1 MLAVTLSMLS
11 GQIHESKVANT
22 LMKSTIKKQTKA
34 VVADRGYDSSDIRA
48 CVFKHCAES
57 VIPVKSNSKTT
68 IPWIGIYIAAAIW

>member
-68 IPWIGIYIAAAIW
+68 IPWIDIYITAAIW

>member
-1 MLAVTLSMLS
+1 MLS

-68 IPWIGIYIAAAIW
+68 IPWIGIYISADIW